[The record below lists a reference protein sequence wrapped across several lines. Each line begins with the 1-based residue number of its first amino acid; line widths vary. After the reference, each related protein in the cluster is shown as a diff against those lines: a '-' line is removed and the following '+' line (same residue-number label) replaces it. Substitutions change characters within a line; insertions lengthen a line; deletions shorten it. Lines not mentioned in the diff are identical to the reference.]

1 MFKSFI
7 FKRNINIDLIKI
19 VESKNISPEQ
29 VQELFNS
36 VHWQYRKTSE
46 IEDSFKKS
54 ILVISAWDNEI
65 LIGMGRATGDGIF
78 NATIWDVAV
87 RPMYQNSGIGTLII
101 KTMLTKLRAC
111 GIPLITLY
119 TESQKKDFY
128 SKLGFETHSSII
140 GMFKYNKRHNK

>member
-1 MFKSFI
+1 MFKSLSS
-7 FKRNINIDLIKI
+7 KKNINIDSIKI
-19 VESKNISPEQ
+19 VESKNISALL
-29 VQELFNS
+29 VQELFSS
-36 VHWQYRKTSE
+36 VNWQYRE
-46 IEDSFKKS
+46 ISDIEISFEKS

-65 LIGMGRATGDGIF
+65 LIGMGRATGDGVF

-87 RPMYQNSGIGTLII
+87 RPTYQNSGVGTLIL

-128 SKLGFETHSSII
+128 SKFGFAINSNII
-140 GMFKYNKRHNK
+140 GMFKYNNRHNK